1 MRIRPDTGPTDRRR
15 ILAAAMSSLIPGLG
29 QAWNGRRTMAV
40 RLAVPFLVVAA
51 LVGLALV
58 ILPGPRLIA
67 GAIIPSTLQGLL
79 ALNLV
84 VLGWRLVALGQAF
97 FDRRFALRPGRLG
110 LGGLAIVVLVTA
122 VPHLAAGH
130 LGGIARDT
138 FGRVFD
144 EATLR
149 GASAGP
155 GPTPG
160 SGERLNVLLMGVDAG
175 GGREHALTDTMIVVS
190 VDPVGKS
197 VSMASVPRDL
207 VDVPLGDGRTFD
219 PKLNSLMSYAGR
231 HPDEFPEGGIRSL
244 QDAIGA
250 LLGIPIHYYA
260 TVDMAGFVRM
270 IDAVGGVDINVKQA
284 LDDPRYQAYGVGRGW
299 SVTVGRHHFD
309 GAEALA
315 YARIRRSEGQTDF
328 TRADRQQE
336 VLVALRSQVDRGDAL
351 FSLPGLLDAV
361 GRTIRTDL
369 PPERLPDLAVL
380 ADEVDAK
387 HLVRVVVRWP
397 LVHPGEPGNRYGS
410 VQIPRLDRILAMAK
424 DLFSPPGTP
433 PKGWTPQSSFTP
445 EPTPSPGG

>member
-40 RLAVPFLVVAA
+40 RLAVPFLVVVA

-58 ILPGPRLIA
+58 IVPGPSLVA

-97 FDRRFALRPGRLG
+97 FDPRFALRPGRLG
-110 LGGLAIVVLVTA
+110 LGGLAIVILVTA
-122 VPHLAAGH
+122 APHLAADYV
-130 LGGIARDT
+130 GGLARDS
-138 FGRVFD
+138 FARVFD
-144 EATLR
+144 EATLG

-175 GGREHALTDTMIVVS
+175 GGRDHALTDTLIVVS

-197 VSMASVPRDL
+197 ISMASVPRDL
-207 VDVPLGDGRTFD
+207 VDVPLGDGRTFG

-231 HPDEFPEGGIRSL
+231 HPDEFPKGGIRAL
-244 QDAIGA
+244 EDAIGA

-260 TVDMAGFVRM
+260 TVDMGGFVRM
-270 IDAVGGVDINVKQA
+270 IDAVGGVDVNVKQA
-284 LDDPRYQAYGVGRGW
+284 LDDPKYKAYGVGRGW
-299 SVTVGRHHFD
+299 SVAVGQHHFD

-336 VLVALRSQVDRGDAL
+336 VLVALREQGRPGRRTVQPAGPAGRGRPHDQDGPSAGAPAGPRGAGRRGGREAPR
-351 FSLPGLLDAV
+351 PG
-361 GRTIRTDL
+361 RR
-369 PPERLPDLAVL
+369 PLA
-380 ADEVDAK
+380 A
-387 HLVRVVVRWP
+387 R
-397 LVHPGEPGNRYGS
+397 
-410 VQIPRLDRILAMAK
+410 
-424 DLFSPPGTP
+424 PPGRAGQP
-433 PKGWTPQSSFTP
+433 IWIRPGPAP
-445 EPTPSPGG
+445 RPDPGDGEGRCSPRPADAAQGLDPHSRA